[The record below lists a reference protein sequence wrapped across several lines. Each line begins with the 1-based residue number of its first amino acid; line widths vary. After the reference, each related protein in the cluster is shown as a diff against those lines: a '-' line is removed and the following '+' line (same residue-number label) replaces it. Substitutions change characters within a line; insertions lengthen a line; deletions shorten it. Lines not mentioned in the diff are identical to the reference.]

1 MLETSNKNFD
11 SFYLSDEML
20 RALQAVA
27 YHTPT
32 PAQVA
37 SIPLIMA
44 GIDII
49 VQAQTGSGKTAA
61 FAIPVIE
68 MLEHNPG
75 KIEVLVI
82 VPTRELAGQV
92 SKEFQ
97 RLGAF
102 KDLSAIAIYGGTSY
116 EAQHEA
122 LKTAQIVVA
131 TPGRLLDHI
140 NRGTIVLND
149 LRILCLDEAD
159 EMLSMGFR
167 DDIEAVIT
175 HLPEERQSLL
185 FSATITEDIKA
196 LANRILFYPEFI
208 ALSNDSVATTD
219 VTHAYYNVRG
229 VGRPRDLIK
238 VIEFADPDSAIIFAN
253 TKDDTFTV
261 TAFLKRHGY
270 RADVLNGDLPQAER
284 EKTLAALRGGKIDFI
299 VATDVAA
306 RGIDISDLSHVFNY
320 TLPESAEVYIHRT
333 GRTGRAGKK
342 GIAISLIAPTEVTT
356 FFQITKLYDVK
367 MQKRE
372 MPTTLDIVKARQAS
386 ALERLSDRIDGYV
399 RLPFSSKLSMAEQ
412 LLGKSSDASATETP
426 VEHEHVELVARLL
439 ALADRVLQKAAS
451 PAIERT
457 VDKVVETV
465 PAKPGVVEPVK
476 AVEADKPAKPAIVAE
491 TAKPVVVAEPVK
503 ADKPAP
509 KPEASAPK
517 APPVVEPKAAEAA
530 SVPHSAAPK
539 SEAAAGPKPVIAVPR
554 PDRSERSDR
563 GRRTSR
569 ETSIREPAT
578 RAPEADKLVFEQPA
592 PVRQRTASTE
602 QAAEQPVSQRPASAE
617 RPVRM
622 DRADAKPT
630 PAAPAEVTPAEQSSE
645 EPQRPKRTR
654 TRKPRLSRG
663 SSSTIAETPTPAS
676 VEPEAAPVVTKTR
689 EQRSEPRI
697 EAVAP
702 EPIADAN
709 MRKLYVNIGRE
720 QLSNTQAVIDMI
732 CYMAGVD
739 PEDIGEIT
747 FESTYSYVQVRR
759 DYFHDIIAA
768 LNQQDWEGTTLT
780 AQPARK

>member
-20 RALQAVA
+20 HALKSVA

-102 KDLSAIAIYGGTSY
+102 KHLSATAIYGGTSY

-140 NRGTIVLND
+140 NRGTIVLKD

-185 FSATITEDIKA
+185 FSATITDDIKN

-208 ALSNDSVATTD
+208 TLSTDSVATSD
-219 VTHAYYNVRG
+219 VTHVYYNVRG

-261 TAFLKRHGY
+261 TSFLKRHGY
-270 RADVLNGDLPQAER
+270 RADVLNGDLPQSER
-284 EKTLAALRGGKIDFI
+284 EKTLAALRSGKIDFI

-320 TLPESAEVYIHRT
+320 ALPDSAEVYIHRS

-386 ALERLSDRIDGYV
+386 ALERLSDRLDGYA
-399 RLPFSSKLSMAEQ
+399 RLPFSSKLGMAEQ
-412 LLGKSSDASATETP
+412 LLGKPLEAPSTETP
-426 VEHEHVELVARLL
+426 TEHEHVKLVARLL
-439 ALADRVLQKAAS
+439 ALADRVLQKADSTPLERTAE
-451 PAIERT
+451 PAIQTAPAKPVIAEPA
-457 VDKVVETV
+457 KVVESAKTV
-465 PAKPGVVEPVK
+465 
-476 AVEADKPAKPAIVAE
+476 DAE
-491 TAKPVVVAEPVK
+491 
-503 ADKPAP
+503 KPAP
-509 KPEASAPK
+509 KPEESAPK
-517 APPVVEPKAAEAA
+517 TAPMVQKAAEET
-530 SVPHSAAPK
+530 AAPHMFAEK
-539 SEAAAGPKPVIAVPR
+539 PEAIAEPKPVIMVPR
-554 PDRSERSDR
+554 QERSERSER
-563 GRRTSR
+563 GRRTAR
-569 ETSIREPAT
+569 ETTPAQSTTSI
-578 RAPEADKLVFEQPA
+578 PEAEKLIFEQPT
-592 PVRQRTASTE
+592 PVRERTSHFD
-602 QAAEQPVSQRPASAE
+602 QPAAAPSSQRQARAE

-622 DRADAKPT
+622 ERADASEQATP
-630 PAAPAEVTPAEQSSE
+630 PAAGEEAFVTQHSDE
-645 EPQRPKRTR
+645 EPQRPKRIR
-654 TRKPRLSRG
+654 TRKSRPSRG
-663 SSSTIAETPTPAS
+663 SHSTITRTSEHHAPA
-676 VEPEAAPVVTKTR
+676 VEPESTPIVTKASESRAETR
-689 EQRSEPRI
+689 LETRI
-697 EAVAP
+697 EPVAP
-702 EPIADAN
+702 EAIADTN
-709 MRKLYVNIGRE
+709 MRKLYINIGRE
-720 QLSNTQAVIDMI
+720 QLSNSHAVLDMI

-739 PEDIGEIT
+739 PEDIGEISL
-747 FESTYSYVQVRR
+747 ESTYSYVQVRR

>member
-1 MLETSNKNFD
+1 MLETSTKNFD

-27 YHTPT
+27 YHKPT
-32 PAQVA
+32 PAQEA

-61 FAIPVIE
+61 FAIPVTE

-92 SKEFQ
+92 CKEFQ
-97 RLGAF
+97 RLGAY
-102 KDLSAIAIYGGTSY
+102 KNLSATAIYGGTSY
-116 EAQHEA
+116 EAQNEA

-140 NRGTIVLND
+140 NRGTIALNE

-208 ALSNDSVATTD
+208 TLSTDSVATSD
-219 VTHAYYNVRG
+219 VTHVYYNVRG

-238 VIEFADPDSAIIFAN
+238 VIEYADPDSAIIFAN

-261 TAFLKRHGY
+261 TSFLKRHGY
-270 RADVLNGDLPQAER
+270 RADVLNGDLPQSER
-284 EKTLAALRGGKIDFI
+284 EKTLAALRAGKIDFI

-372 MPTTLDIVKARQAS
+372 MPTTLDIVNARQAS
-386 ALERLSDRIDGYV
+386 ALERLSDRLDNYS
-399 RLPFSSKLSMAEQ
+399 RLPYSTKLGMAEQ
-412 LLGKSSDASATETP
+412 LLGSSSTADDKASK
-426 VEHEHVELVARLL
+426 EHQHVKLVARLL
-439 ALADRVLQKAAS
+439 ALADRVLQNGAA
-451 PAIERT
+451 PAA
-457 VDKVVETV
+457 V
-465 PAKPGVVEPVK
+465 PIG
-476 AVEADKPAKPAIVAE
+476 
-491 TAKPVVVAEPVK
+491 
-503 ADKPAP
+503 AP
-509 KPEASAPK
+509 E
-517 APPVVEPKAAEAA
+517 KAAELPVQTAPPTSDKTA
-530 SVPHSAAPK
+530 DVSAEK
-539 SEAAAGPKPVIAVPR
+539 VEATELSSDLKPAVPVER
-554 PDRSERSDR
+554 PERSERSDR
-563 GRRTSR
+563 GRRLERDSARASGTQPDSDKLLFEQPTSTSQR
-569 ETSIREPAT
+569 AASSDSPTQPTQQRQARAERPIRMERADAAAQSAAHQTGGAEETSQAESSEQDFRRPKRVRTRKARLSNAPASAT
-578 RAPEADKLVFEQPA
+578 AELPQPRTESAPAQAPAAPVASRRDSAKPEVVSVAPEAPPA
-592 PVRQRTASTE
+592 DIT
-602 QAAEQPVSQRPASAE
+602 
-617 RPVRM
+617 
-622 DRADAKPT
+622 
-630 PAAPAEVTPAEQSSE
+630 
-645 EPQRPKRTR
+645 
-654 TRKPRLSRG
+654 
-663 SSSTIAETPTPAS
+663 
-676 VEPEAAPVVTKTR
+676 
-689 EQRSEPRI
+689 
-697 EAVAP
+697 
-702 EPIADAN
+702 

-720 QLSNTQAVIDMI
+720 QLGNAQAVIDMI

-739 PEDIGEIT
+739 PEDIGEVT
-747 FESTYSYVQVRR
+747 LENSYSYVQVRR

-768 LNQQDWEGTTLT
+768 LNQQDWEGTTLS